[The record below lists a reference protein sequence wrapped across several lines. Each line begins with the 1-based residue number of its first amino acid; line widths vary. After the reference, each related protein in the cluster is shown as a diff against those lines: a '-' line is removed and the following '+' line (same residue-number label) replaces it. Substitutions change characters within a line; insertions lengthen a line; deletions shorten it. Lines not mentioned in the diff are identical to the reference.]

1 MQSVAV
7 IFPLFLCSVMAR
19 GKMEIDVEGGTV
31 NVNSGTAGLSHGETP
46 RRSSPASA
54 SHGVSS
60 RGNGLWSMDG
70 GSRRLSGGGSG
81 GAGSTRSASSSRAA
95 ASASPLGCE
104 WSPRDTGD
112 AFVRGCVLQGLS
124 AQSCADGLQEEL
136 RRCHPEYQSWFAKVH
151 DVNSREITRCE
162 CDFCHGNTIGH
173 FHYDIASQTSM
184 CRRSLSSI
192 PSNLCSRPF
201 REVWDTMSRL
211 GACFVER
218 VEPTVYAYWFPRR
231 CGRAR
236 YCNLDGFYLYAFR

>member
-1 MQSVAV
+1 M
-7 IFPLFLCSVMAR
+7 
-19 GKMEIDVEGGTV
+19 
-31 NVNSGTAGLSHGETP
+31 NVNSGTAGLSHGGAA

-54 SHGVSS
+54 SNGVSS

-70 GSRRLSGGGSG
+70 GSGRLSGGGSG
-81 GAGSTRSASSSRAA
+81 GAGNTRSASSSRAA
-95 ASASPLGCE
+95 SSASPLGCE

-162 CDFCHGNTIGH
+162 CDFCHGNTIEH
-173 FHYDIASQTSM
+173 FHYDIASQRSM

-201 REVWDTMSRL
+201 REVWGHNESPRSMFCGESRTDGL
-211 GACFVER
+211 R
-218 VEPTVYAYWFPRR
+218 VLVSKTLWKSKVLQPRR
-231 CGRAR
+231 ILPVCIQI
-236 YCNLDGFYLYAFR
+236 N